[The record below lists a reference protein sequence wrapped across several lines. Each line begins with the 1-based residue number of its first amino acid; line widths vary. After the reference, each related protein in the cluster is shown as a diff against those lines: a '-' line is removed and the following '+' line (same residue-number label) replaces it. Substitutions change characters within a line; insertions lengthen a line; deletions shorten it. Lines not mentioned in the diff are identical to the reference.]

1 MVGAMK
7 HDTLSEA
14 GLIYAPCR
22 YGNSRLFFRGPR
34 RPLDGRYIAFVGGTE
49 TYGKFVGLPFPALV
63 EDRLGVT
70 CVNFGCVNASVEAF
84 LNEPGIMQTC
94 RDAELTVVELTGA
107 QNLSNRFFTVHPR
120 RNDRFIRASTILRAL
135 YPDIDFSEFCFTRHM
150 LTRLHDADP
159 HRFAIVREEL
169 QTAWSA
175 RMRTFLG
182 ELGPRTL
189 LLWFADHLPSDA
201 PYERRTTTA
210 WADPLFI
217 TRRMVDQLRPLV
229 RGVVLAQ
236 PSPRALARRGEG
248 LIHLPHQAGAA
259 AGLLGVAAHEE
270 AATLLT
276 GALQA
281 AIAA

>member
-1 MVGAMK
+1 MK

-14 GLIYAPCR
+14 GQIYAPCR

-34 RPLDGRYIAFVGGTE
+34 RPLDGRYVAFVGGTE
-49 TYGKFVGLPFPALV
+49 TYGKFVGAPFPSLV
-63 EDRLGVT
+63 EERLGVT

-84 LNEPGIMQTC
+84 LNEPGILAAC
-94 RDAELTVVELTGA
+94 REAELTVVEITGA

-120 RNDRFIRASTILRAL
+120 RNDRFVRASTILRAL

-150 LTRLHDADP
+150 LTRLHATDP
-159 HRFAIVREEL
+159 QRFSIVREEL

-175 RMRTFLG
+175 RMRTFLT
-182 ELGPRTL
+182 ELGPRTM
-189 LLWFADHLPSDA
+189 LLWFAGHLPSDA
-201 PYERRTTTA
+201 PYETRSA
-210 WADPLFI
+210 NGWADPLFI
-217 TRRMVDQLRPLV
+217 TRRMVDNLRPLV
-229 RGVVLAQ
+229 RGVVMAQ

-248 LIHLPHQAGAA
+248 LIYLPHQATAA